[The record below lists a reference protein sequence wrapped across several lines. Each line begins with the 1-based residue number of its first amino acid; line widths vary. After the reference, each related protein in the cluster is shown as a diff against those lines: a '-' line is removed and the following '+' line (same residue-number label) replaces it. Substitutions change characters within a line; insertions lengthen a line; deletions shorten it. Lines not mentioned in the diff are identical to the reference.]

1 MKRMALKEKKSAE
14 KVSNETFKVRC
25 DNCENMW
32 ELHQKD
38 IKSKHLERGVEWRY
52 FECAKCR
59 ARYTTYVGNKEVE
72 RLIRFRN
79 ECRQKIKRELNKG
92 AAMNQSLYHS
102 IRIEDEQAGTKIAGI
117 MSRLKKE
124 LNIEQKEKE
133 FIS

>member
-1 MKRMALKEKKSAE
+1 MALMEKKGVD
-14 KVSNETFKVRC
+14 KFSNETFKVRC
-25 DNCENMW
+25 DICENTW

-38 IKSKHLERGVEWRY
+38 IMSKHIERGVEWRY
-52 FECAKCR
+52 FECPNCR

-79 ECRQKIKRELNKG
+79 ECRQRIKRELNKG

-102 IRIEDEQAGTKIAGI
+102 IRIEDEQAGTKIDGI